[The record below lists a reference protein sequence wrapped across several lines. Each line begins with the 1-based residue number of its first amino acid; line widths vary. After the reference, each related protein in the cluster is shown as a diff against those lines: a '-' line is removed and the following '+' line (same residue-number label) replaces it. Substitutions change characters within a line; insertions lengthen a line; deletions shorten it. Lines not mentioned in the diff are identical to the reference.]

1 MLFDKKE
8 KELVILLEAHFSKVS
23 ETLLHLK
30 KTINLY
36 LAGKSEFKSEGGEV
50 HRLENEADEIKE
62 DILTKLHGGAFMPPN
77 REDYVILAGIVDEI
91 ANRAQHISNL
101 ILLTRPEIPG
111 FLKDSIRE
119 LTSAALKSFE
129 KLNTV
134 LQALIHDINRV
145 RDKAALV
152 SQAESEIDRME
163 WDAIKLVSKS
173 ITDLAHKIQLREI
186 IQMISSIADLAE
198 DAADRFKLML
208 IKQTF

>member
-1 MLFDKKE
+1 
-8 KELVILLEAHFSKVS
+8 
-23 ETLLHLK
+23 
-30 KTINLY
+30 
-36 LAGKSEFKSEGGEV
+36 
-50 HRLENEADEIKE
+50 
-62 DILTKLHGGAFMPPN
+62 MPPN

-101 ILLTRPEIPG
+101 ILLTRPEIPD
-111 FLKDSIRE
+111 FLKEKIIE
-119 LTSAALKSFE
+119 LTSASLKSFD
-129 KLNTV
+129 KLKKV
-134 LQALIHDINRV
+134 LHALTHNINRV
-145 RDKAALV
+145 REEADLV
-152 SQAESEIDRME
+152 SREESEIDRME